1 MYMKKSKDKDI
12 GRIFFETL
20 ESEIRKVCDMIKYE
34 KEMILTDDD
43 KRKYKESTDCHIC
56 GKSEF
61 TEKDWKVI
69 DHCHISG
76 KFRGAA
82 HNTCNMRFQVPK
94 FTPVFFHNLS
104 GYDSHLF
111 VKNLGV
117 TEGDIRC
124 IPNNKEKYISFSNN
138 IKVEKVTK
146 KGEEILVDHE
156 IRFLE
161 VLSSWLVPLGR

>member
-1 MYMKKSKDKDI
+1 M
-12 GRIFFETL
+12 
-20 ESEIRKVCDMIKYE
+20 KYE

-43 KRKYKESTDCHIC
+43 KRKYKESTNCHIC
-56 GKSEF
+56 GKGFS
-61 TEKDWKVI
+61 EKDWKV
-69 DHCHISG
+69 
-76 KFRGAA
+76 RGVA
-82 HNTCNMRFQVPK
+82 HNTCNMRFRVPK

-111 VKNLGV
+111 IKNLGV

-124 IPNNKEKYISFSNN
+124 IPNNEEKCINFSKN

-146 KGEEILVDHE
+146 KGEEIIVDHE

-161 VLSSWLVPLGR
+161 VLSSRLVPLGR